1 MKKINMNEEILK
13 EIEKLKKAHVSL
25 TKEDI
30 IDMIEES
37 IKEMKP
43 QLPAEYSVRI
53 IDTIDDLTAYKV
65 YFLTDPKCNTQGIEW
80 ETLVHTCMGVT
91 STPEIA
97 NMHEST
103 VYINSETLHEY
114 YRDHITYSPKNMKR
128 FIHETV
134 KHEFR
139 HANQF
144 AYLEKKGG
152 LALRKKAIELDSQN
166 QYGEGLLEADAFR
179 FQMSEE
185 TDFTKG
191 LEELFADL

>member
-1 MKKINMNEEILK
+1 MNEEILK

-25 TKEDI
+25 SKTDI
-30 IDMIEES
+30 INMIETE
-37 IKEMKP
+37 IKSMKSN
-43 QLPAEYSVRI
+43 LPAEYDVKI
-53 IDTIDDLTAYKV
+53 IDNIDSLTTYKN
-65 YFLTDPKCNTQGIEW
+65 YFLNDPRCNTQGIEW

-91 STPEIA
+91 STPGVA
-97 NMHEST
+97 NMEVSMVFIHA
-103 VYINSETLHEY
+103 ETLHEY
-114 YRDHITYSPKNMKR
+114 YRDHVTYSPKMMQR

-152 LALRKKAIELDSQN
+152 LKLREKAIDLDSQN
-166 QYGEGLLEADAFR
+166 PYGDGILEADAFR

-191 LEELFADL
+191 LEELFKDI